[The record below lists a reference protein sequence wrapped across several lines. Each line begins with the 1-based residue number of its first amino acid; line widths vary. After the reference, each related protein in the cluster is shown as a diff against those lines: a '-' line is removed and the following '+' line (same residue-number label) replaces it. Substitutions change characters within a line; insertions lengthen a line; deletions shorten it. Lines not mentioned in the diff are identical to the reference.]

1 MVNLNIF
8 MSQRGSTRTMQ
19 FRRTLTVE
27 HDVGGSNP
35 PNFTSRQALSPPPS
49 IAKRAR
55 RFLQPVGARHACQ
68 PSAIHSQFQA
78 ANACGILGSFLEVS
92 WEFLGS
98 FFGSFLEV
106 SLGVSWKFLW
116 EFLGGLRQRLGD
128 SCLSSGPK
136 ISSLVWRWQ
145 RHLRLRCGLPQAM
158 PTPPSS
164 SKRAA
169 ATRFGF
175 VVRTFR
181 MSTAS

>member
-27 HDVGGSNP
+27 QEVGGSSP
-35 PNFTSRQALSPPPS
+35 PNCTSRQALSSPPS

-78 ANACGILGSFLEVS
+78 ANACGILASFLEVS
-92 WEFLGS
+92 WKFL
-98 FFGSFLEV
+98 
-106 SLGVSWKFLW
+106 WKFLW

-136 ISSLVWRWQ
+136 NFSLVWRW
-145 RHLRLRCGLPQAM
+145 
-158 PTPPSS
+158 
-164 SKRAA
+164 
-169 ATRFGF
+169 
-175 VVRTFR
+175 
-181 MSTAS
+181 